1 MANFEKERVAET
13 RNNRGWKKWGPYLSE
28 RQWGTVR
35 EDYSP
40 YGSAWEYFSFDQ
52 SKGRAY
58 RWGEDG
64 IAGICDYK
72 QLICFSVALWNEKDP
87 ILKER
92 FFGVTGNQGNH
103 GEDVKEIYYYLDST
117 PTHSYMKFLY
127 KYPQGE
133 YPYGKLVSENRR
145 RGKHEPEF
153 ELIDTG
159 LFDED
164 KYFDVFI
171 EYAKAGAEDICIKVT
186 VHNRGPEKARVHV
199 LPTTWFRNFWSFLT
213 DKYIPTITAGV
224 NKSLHIE
231 HKDLGL
237 FHMHYEGKPDLLFC
251 NNETNHEKV
260 FGHPPSEGYWKD
272 GINDY
277 VVNGEKEAVN
287 PDLTGTKAS
296 LRYILDIEAG
306 GSQEIRLRLSDKPL
320 LNAFEDFNF
329 IFSSRIKEAD
339 IFYHE
344 VTKNL
349 HDPELRSIQRQAF
362 AGMLLTKQFYYFD
375 VSLWLKGDP
384 GSAPPEERTHGRN
397 KDWMHLNNMEIISMP
412 DKWEYPWY
420 AAWDLAFHCIPIA
433 IIDPEFAKRQLILLL
448 REWYMHPNGQIPA
461 YEWNF
466 GDVNPP
472 VHAWACWRVY
482 EIERDQFGKGDIN
495 FLERVFH
502 KLMLNFTWWVNRK
515 DSEGKN
521 IFEGGFLGLDN
532 IGVFDRS
539 SPLPTGGNIE
549 QADGTSWMA
558 MYSLNM
564 LRIALELSRSNSNYE
579 DTASKFMEH
588 YLYIAGAIAN
598 LRGGGLNLWD
608 EEDGFFYDVLHTPD
622 GVYTPLKVR
631 SMVGLIPLFAIET
644 LEPHILDSF
653 PHFKR
658 RLEWFLNYRPEL
670 AGLVSSKIEA
680 KGIRRRFSLI
690 RGDKL
695 SKILSRMLN
704 ETEFLSDYGIRALSK
719 YHLEH
724 PYRFQT
730 EYEVFSVKYS
740 PAESETYMF
749 GGNSNWRGPIW
760 FPVNYMIIESLKK
773 FYDFYG
779 PEYTVEY
786 PTGSGE
792 FMTLKQVA
800 DELSK
805 RLIRLFTKDEKG
817 NRPVY
822 GTKKKF
828 QEDPHFRDYIMFYEY
843 FHGDSGRGIGAS
855 HQTGWTGLV
864 ADLIHSQNSKKTE

>member
-1 MANFEKERVAET
+1 
-13 RNNRGWKKWGPYLSE
+13 
-28 RQWGTVR
+28 
-35 EDYSP
+35 
-40 YGSAWEYFSFDQ
+40 
-52 SKGRAY
+52 
-58 RWGEDG
+58 
-64 IAGICDYK
+64 
-72 QLICFSVALWNEKDP
+72 
-87 ILKER
+87 
-92 FFGVTGNQGNH
+92 
-103 GEDVKEIYYYLDST
+103 
-117 PTHSYMKFLY
+117 
-127 KYPQGE
+127 
-133 YPYGKLVSENRR
+133 
-145 RGKHEPEF
+145 
-153 ELIDTG
+153 
-159 LFDED
+159 
-164 KYFDVFI
+164 
-171 EYAKAGAEDICIKVT
+171 
-186 VHNRGPEKARVHV
+186 
-199 LPTTWFRNFWSFLT
+199 
-213 DKYIPTITAGV
+213 
-224 NKSLHIE
+224 
-231 HKDLGL
+231 
-237 FHMHYEGKPDLLFC
+237 
-251 NNETNHEKV
+251 
-260 FGHPPSEGYWKD
+260 
-272 GINDY
+272 
-277 VVNGEKEAVN
+277 
-287 PDLTGTKAS
+287 
-296 LRYILDIEAG
+296 
-306 GSQEIRLRLSDKPL
+306 
-320 LNAFEDFNF
+320 
-329 IFSSRIKEAD
+329 
-339 IFYHE
+339 
-344 VTKNL
+344 
-349 HDPELRSIQRQAF
+349 
-362 AGMLLTKQFYYFD
+362 
-375 VSLWLKGDP
+375 
-384 GSAPPEERTHGRN
+384 
-397 KDWMHLNNMEIISMP
+397 
-412 DKWEYPWY
+412 
-420 AAWDLAFHCIPIA
+420 
-433 IIDPEFAKRQLILLL
+433 
-448 REWYMHPNGQIPA
+448 
-461 YEWNF
+461 
-466 GDVNPP
+466 
-472 VHAWACWRVY
+472 
-482 EIERDQFGKGDIN
+482 
-495 FLERVFH
+495 
-502 KLMLNFTWWVNRK
+502 
-515 DSEGKN
+515 
-521 IFEGGFLGLDN
+521 
-532 IGVFDRS
+532 
-539 SPLPTGGNIE
+539 
-549 QADGTSWMA
+549 

-822 GTKKKF
+822 GTKNKF
-828 QEDPHFRDYIMFYEY
+828 QEDPHFKDYIMFYEY